1 MRRRARL
8 HAVRARSLHG
18 LAILP
23 VAAGESARRER
34 LVGLALAARDGTTCY
49 VPLRHAAGPNLP
61 GEEARALLGPALADA
76 DCGKTGHDLK
86 RDRHVLAAAGLAL
99 DGIEC
104 DLHVESFLCDPAR
117 DHSLAALAQDV
128 LGVTLELLEPAP
140 QRGKPRP
147 ELESWPAD
155 SASAAAQRAVACLFP
170 LAEALRAQLESR
182 EQWPLYEDL
191 ERPLIDVLYTM
202 ERAGVAVD
210 AAVLKGMAEQ
220 AGREIARLEE
230 ELGRLAGEPVNLNSG
245 PQLAKLLF
253 EKFALPSGRRTKTGY
268 STDSEVL
275 EALAAQHPFPR
286 LLLEYRALS
295 KLKSTYYDA
304 LPLEIDP
311 VDGRVHTTFEQT
323 GAATGRLSSS
333 RPNLQ
338 NIPMRTLQG
347 RAIRRA
353 FVAAPGA
360 QLIAAD
366 YSQIELRVMA
376 HLSGDPGL
384 IEAFRTG
391 EDVHASTARR
401 IFKLPAGEV
410 DPALRARAKIVN
422 FGVMYGMGARSLAQQ
437 MGIELDDANEFI
449 RDYFDAYAGVRRY
462 LDRTLEEAR
471 ERGWVATLLGRRRY
485 LSQLRSANGLERSN
499 AERAAINTPIQGSAA
514 DLVKLAMIRLQAAIA
529 RSGLPVRMLLQVHDE
544 LVLECPAGEA
554 EAASQL
560 VRREMENCHPM
571 AVPLVVSVGRGASWF
586 DVH

>member
-1 MRRRARL
+1 M
-8 HAVRARSLHG
+8 
-18 LAILP
+18 
-23 VAAGESARRER
+23 
-34 LVGLALAARDGTTCY
+34 
-49 VPLRHAAGPNLP
+49 
-61 GEEARALLGPALADA
+61 
-76 DCGKTGHDLK
+76 
-86 RDRHVLAAAGLAL
+86 LAAAGLAL

-202 ERAGVAVD
+202 ERAGVALD

-338 NIPMRTLQG
+338 NIPMRTPQG